1 MAKIVEETIRIKL
14 SKLVSGKDTNAGGF
28 VDQQV
33 VETLE
38 EAAKE
43 LIQDPTLIVE
53 AEAGPEVSGS
63 QPRPSSKSSSGSTK
77 NRSSNTE
84 EDSSE

>member
-14 SKLVSGKDTNAGGF
+14 SKLVSDKDQNAGGF

-43 LIQDPTLIVE
+43 LIQDPAMIVE
-53 AEAGPEVSGS
+53 AEAGPEVSQS
-63 QPRPSSKSSSGSTK
+63 QPRSKSSS
-77 NRSSNTE
+77 SSKSKSASE
-84 EDSSE
+84 EDE

>member
-14 SKLVSGKDTNAGGF
+14 SKLVSDKDQNAGGF

-43 LIQDPTLIVE
+43 LIQDPAMIVE
-53 AEAGPEVSGS
+53 AEAGPEVAQS
-63 QPRPSSKSSSGSTK
+63 QPRTKNSSSAK
-77 NRSSNTE
+77 NKSASE
-84 EDSSE
+84 EEE